1 MPSIDQIEG
10 LGVRS
15 ATKLRK
21 AGIRTTE
28 SLLKRAASKQG
39 RSSLAA
45 QAGLDE
51 AQVLGWV
58 NRADLMRCKGIGSEY
73 SDLLGAAGVNTVNEL
88 RRRNASTLTA
98 KLVALNDAKRMV
110 RRLPTEHM
118 VARWIEQAQEI
129 QPLVSH

>member
-28 SLLKRAASKQG
+28 SLLKRAGTRKG
-39 RSSLAA
+39 RSALAE

-51 AQVLGWV
+51 EQVLRWV
-58 NRADLMRCKGIGSEY
+58 HRADLMRCKGIGSEY
-73 SDLLGAAGVNTVNEL
+73 SDLLGSAGVNSVAEL
-88 RRRNASTLTA
+88 RRRNAPTLTA
-98 KLVALNDAKRMV
+98 KMIAVNDAKRMV

-118 VARWIEQAQEI
+118 VASWIEHAQGIE
-129 QPLVSH
+129 PLVAH